1 MARKSRGQELL
12 GAFDAIL
19 QLEIKSVD
27 NVNVWLA
34 WFVSRACLAWQTTWF
49 RQSRRLLAGQLL
61 EEACIMFTH
70 AIIYLSVFF
79 LAWPNNAPRGRNPNQ
94 VLMWCSICFVKVL
107 WDQAIC
113 CCASSWMQSV
123 GGQQVDQALSLL
135 KSHMPSGIS
144 IQEVS
149 VHLNSIEEFEW
160 WVLTLTLPTPTGPKV
175 FAGLGGWAYCWTN
188 VVGLGAGRY
197 CSLHLLKCQD
207 GWLAS
212 LLALPMAR

>member
-1 MARKSRGQELL
+1 MYVSHHTLVIVA
-12 GAFDAIL
+12 
-19 QLEIKSVD
+19 
-27 NVNVWLA
+27 WLA
-34 WFVSRACLAWQTTWF
+34 A
-49 RQSRRLLAGQLL
+49 AGGR
-61 EEACIMFTH
+61 CI
-70 AIIYLSVFF
+70 
-79 LAWPNNAPRGRNPNQ
+79 Q
-94 VLMWCSICFVKVL
+94 
-107 WDQAIC
+107 
-113 CCASSWMQSV
+113 QSV
-123 GGQQVDQALSLL
+123 T
-135 KSHMPSGIS
+135 S

-197 CSLHLLKCQD
+197 CSLHLIKCQD